1 MTDHRRVAITGLG
14 ALTPL
19 GLSMTET
26 WPRLLRGES
35 GLAPITFFDASNLP
49 VRFAGELKHF
59 DATQYLDRKLVRR
72 SSRCT
77 HLALIAAQEAMRDSG
92 LKIGEIDATE
102 IGVNIGT
109 GVGALDRTID
119 GLMSVAD
126 GSTRANPFG
135 IISALSNMPAAMIST
150 HFNTQ
155 GPLSTTVAACASGLQ
170 AIGEAAEVIKR
181 GWAKVIITGGT
192 DALVLRVS
200 IIGFAAMGVLAKDN
214 DHPAQACRPFDLTR
228 DGLVL
233 SEGSAIVILEDYDH
247 ALKRGARVYAEVLG
261 SASTSDTHSLAEPD
275 PSGQNGA
282 QTIRAAI
289 DRSGLRPAD
298 IDYVHAHG
306 TGTQANDAA
315 ETKAIKLVLK
325 ESAYTTP
332 VSSIKGMLGH
342 AMGASGAIGLAM
354 TAKAIS
360 EGVIPP
366 TINYQTPDPNCDLD
380 YVPNV
385 ARPQA
390 IGAALINAFGLGG
403 QNACVV
409 IRKTPEVN

>member
-1 MTDHRRVAITGLG
+1 MNRSRRVVITGLG

-19 GLSMTET
+19 GLSMAET
-26 WPRLLRGES
+26 WPRLIRGES
-35 GLAPITFFDASNLP
+35 GLAPITFFDAGDLP
-49 VRFAGELKHF
+49 VRFAGELKNF
-59 DATQYLDRKLVRR
+59 DATHYLDRKLVRR

-92 LKIGEIDATE
+92 LKIGEIDATS

-135 IISALSNMPAAMIST
+135 IISALDNMPAALISA

-170 AIGEAAEVIKR
+170 AIGEAAETIKR
-181 GWAKVIITGGT
+181 GWAQVMIAGGT

-200 IIGFAAMGVLAKDN
+200 IVGFAAMGVLAKDN

-233 SEGSAIVILEDYDH
+233 SEGSGIVILEEYDH
-247 ALKRGARVYAEVLG
+247 ALKRGAHIYVEVLG

-275 PSGQNGA
+275 PSGQHGA
-282 QTIRAAI
+282 QTIQAAI
-289 DRSGLRPAD
+289 ERSRLLPTE
-298 IDYVHAHG
+298 IDYIHAHG

-315 ETKAIKLVLK
+315 ETRAIKLVLK
-325 ESAYTTP
+325 DAAYQTP
-332 VSSIKGMLGH
+332 VSSIKAMVGH
-342 AMGASGAIGLAM
+342 AMGASGAIGLAV
-354 TAKAIS
+354 TAKAIIES
-360 EGVIPP
+360 LIPP
-366 TINYQTPDPNCDLD
+366 TINYRTPDPECDLD

-385 ARPQA
+385 ARSMR
-390 IGAALINAFGLGG
+390 IDTALINAFGLGG

-409 IRKTPEVN
+409 IRKTPEV